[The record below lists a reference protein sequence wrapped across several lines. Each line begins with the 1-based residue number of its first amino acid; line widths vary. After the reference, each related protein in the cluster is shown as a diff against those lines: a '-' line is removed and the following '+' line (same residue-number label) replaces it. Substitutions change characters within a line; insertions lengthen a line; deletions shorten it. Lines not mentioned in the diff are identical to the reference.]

1 MCFIVAGWKG
11 NQIAEATALQHREL
25 SYCNVDAGQGKE
37 EKKNERGF
45 RSKLCETLEA
55 SSVSDPS
62 GGMEDQSL

>member
-11 NQIAEATALQHREL
+11 DQIAEATALQHREL
-25 SYCNVDAGQGKE
+25 SYCNVDSGQGSGE
-37 EKKNERGF
+37 ENERGF